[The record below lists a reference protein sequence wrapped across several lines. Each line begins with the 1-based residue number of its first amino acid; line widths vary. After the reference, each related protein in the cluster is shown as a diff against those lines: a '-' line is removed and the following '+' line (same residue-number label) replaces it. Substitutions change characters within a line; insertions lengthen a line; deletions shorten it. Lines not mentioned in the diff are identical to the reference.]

1 MKTSRTLP
9 RSDRGSVL
17 IVAMLLAA
25 IIGISLVSYINL
37 SNNSLKQAHRTFY
50 SNSAM
55 NLAEVGLEEAIACF
69 NQIDNVATPNLAWTG
84 GNWGTP
90 NTTPYNATTSP
101 NTPYITGRFG
111 PYNVG
116 PNTTG
121 VIKVYVQHHE
131 GSTTQYPVIVA
142 KSTITQPD
150 GTPPIS
156 KWIEVTLR
164 KRSLFANGLVARENV
179 TWVGHPMADSYDSHA
194 DTKTPADVYD
204 PANRTANVVVGSISG
219 NIGLAGGEVW
229 GYAKTGEFGTI
240 SGGSVHP
247 LGTTTDDP
255 TRRTNDFNATFPE
268 PTVPNPSSS
277 DVNVV
282 SATINTNKDL
292 PAAGDK
298 SVMVAGKEVFYY
310 KFNSGKGVQ
319 TAGSER
325 LRILANK
332 NVVFLMNDHS
342 GVEAIGTGGTSGIDI
357 DPGGTLN
364 VYTNGNIKIAGS
376 GMANDNNNPASF
388 MVWGTN
394 PTSQTIDISGN
405 GRLTAVV
412 YAPNA
417 AVDLNGGGSSGL
429 MCGAVVAK
437 NITMNGGTEFHYDDA
452 LGRLTTGNPYGI
464 SKWRELQSAA
474 ERTAYDA
481 KLAL

>member
-1 MKTSRTLP
+1 
-9 RSDRGSVL
+9 
-17 IVAMLLAA
+17 MLLAA
-25 IIGISLVSYINL
+25 IIGISLVSYIKL
-37 SNNSLKQAHRTFY
+37 SNNSLRQAHRTFY

-55 NLAEVGLEEAIACF
+55 NLAEIGLEEAIACF

-84 GNWGTP
+84 TNWGTP

-101 NTPYITGRFG
+101 NTPYVTGRFTG
-111 PYNVG
+111 FDVG

-121 VIKVYVQHHE
+121 SVQVYVQHHE
-131 GSTTQYPVIVA
+131 GSAAQNPIIVA
-142 KSTITQPD
+142 KSTITLPD
-150 GTPPIS
+150 GQPIS
-156 KWIEVTLR
+156 KYIEVTLR

-179 TWVGHPMADSYDSHA
+179 TWVGQPMADSYDSHA
-194 DTKTPADVYD
+194 DTKSPADAYN

-240 SGGSVHP
+240 TGGSVHP

-268 PTVPNPSSS
+268 PTVPNPNSS
-277 DVNVV
+277 DLNIVTTN
-282 SATINTNKDL
+282 INTPTTL

-298 SVMVAGKEVFYY
+298 SVTVAGKEVFYY
-310 KFNSGKGVQ
+310 KFNSGKGVN
-319 TAGSER
+319 TAGSE
-325 LRILANK
+325 LLTIQANK
-332 NVVFLMNDHS
+332 NVVFLMQDHS
-342 GVEAIGTGGTSGIDI
+342 GVDAITTTGTSGIKI
-357 DPGGTLN
+357 NAGASLN

-376 GMANDNNNPASF
+376 GMANSNNNPASF

-394 PTSQTIDISGN
+394 TTSQTVDISGN
-405 GRLTAVV
+405 GQLNAVV

-417 AVDLNGGGSSGL
+417 TVDLNGGGASGL

-437 NITMNGGTEFHYDDA
+437 TIKMNGGTEFHYDDA

-464 SKWRELQSAA
+464 SKWRELQSAT
-474 ERTAYDA
+474 ERAAYEA